1 MSYGSTQG
9 QAGVPAPTDAGLSP
23 TAATGIS
30 HDDPDAHHNVP
41 AEAEGPE
48 STPEATTVWQKLR
61 AFHER
66 NFGLFLVFLAEIF
79 ASLMTMTTRLLET
92 GFETKFHA
100 LQIIFVRMLA
110 TAILGSLYMW
120 IKKVPDFPLGDRS
133 VRGLL
138 FLRGCAG
145 FMGLFCSYYSLSYL
159 NISDS
164 TVISFLV
171 PTVTAFICFI
181 ALREPFTINEASAG
195 LIAFVGVLF
204 IARPTFLFPPDE
216 AEPTST
222 NALWLASETPK
233 DGGSGFVPPVIA
245 TPEERSLAVLLGVL
259 GTFGAAAAYST
270 IRVIGKRAHSLVS
283 VNYFAVLATVGSC
296 LIILVHPDLEFQL
309 PENAMQWSLLVAI
322 GVAGFLLQFLLT
334 EGLQRE
340 KAGRAT
346 NLINLCYPPHHT
358 DPFLSLLRQY
368 TQLVFA
374 LILERI
380 VWGTTPSGWSLIG
393 AALIIGAA
401 LWVMLQKNHGPN
413 PTAEAAKRQSESR
426 AVDEESS
433 LLGHSAEPGEDTAA
447 NTRR

>member
-23 TAATGIS
+23 TAATGLF
-30 HDDPDAHHNVP
+30 HDDPDAHHNAP

-48 STPEATTVWQKLR
+48 SAPGATTVWQKLR

-195 LIAFVGVLF
+195 LIAFIGVLF
-204 IARPTFLFPPDE
+204 IARPTFLFPADE
-216 AEPTST
+216 AEPTSA

-233 DGGSGFVPPVIA
+233 DGGNGFVPPGDRHA
-245 TPEERSLAVLLGVL
+245 RGALPRRPPGRPRHLRRRRGLLDDPRHREARALARQRQLLCRAGDGGV
-259 GTFGAAAAYST
+259 
-270 IRVIGKRAHSLVS
+270 V
-283 VNYFAVLATVGSC
+283 
-296 LIILVHPDLEFQL
+296 
-309 PENAMQWSLLVAI
+309 
-322 GVAGFLLQFLLT
+322 
-334 EGLQRE
+334 
-340 KAGRAT
+340 
-346 NLINLCYPPHHT
+346 PHHPRPSRFGVPASGKCYAMVPSCRHRCRWFPT
-358 DPFLSLLRQY
+358 PVPLDRGPAKRESRTRDESHCTYSRPFRAAVY

-401 LWVMLQKNHGPN
+401 LWVMLQKNHGPS
-413 PTAEAAKRQSESR
+413 PTAEAAKQQSESQ

-433 LLGHSAEPGEDTAA
+433 LLGRPTEPGEDNTAAA

>member
-1 MSYGSTQG
+1 MSCGSTQR
-9 QAGVPAPTDAGLSP
+9 QAGVPTPHGRWPFTDGGDGLFVPWRHRCCSCAGWSRGAGADAG
-23 TAATGIS
+23 
-30 HDDPDAHHNVP
+30 DDD
-41 AEAEGPE
+41 GM
-48 STPEATTVWQKLR
+48 
-61 AFHER
+61 
-66 NFGLFLVFLAEIF
+66 AEIESIPRAEF
-79 ASLMTMTTRLLET
+79 RALPGIPGRDLRLLGQDQMTMTTRLLET
-92 GFETKFHA
+92 GFDTKFHA

-120 IKKVPDFPLGDRS
+120 VKQVPDFPLGNRG

-171 PTVTAFICFI
+171 PTVTAFICFV
-181 ALREPFTINEASAG
+181 ALRVGSPKRTFHHERSFGRLDRFCRRALHRTPDVSFPTNEAK
-195 LIAFVGVLF
+195 
-204 IARPTFLFPPDE
+204 PT
-216 AEPTST
+216 AT
-222 NALWLASETPK
+222 ALWLASETPQ

-296 LIILVHPDLEFQL
+296 LIILVHPDLEFKL
-309 PENAMQWSLLVAI
+309 PENAMQWFLLIAI
-322 GVAGFLLQFLLT
+322 GVAGFALQFLLT

-346 NLINLCYPPHHT
+346 NLI
-358 DPFLSLLRQY
+358 FLLSQY

-401 LWVMLQKNHGPN
+401 LWVMLQKNHGPS
-413 PTAEAAKRQSESR
+413 PTVEVAKQQSESR
-426 AVDEESS
+426 TVDEESS
-433 LLGHSAEPGEDTAA
+433 LLGGSIEEEHRDTA
-447 NTRR
+447 RQ

>member
-1 MSYGSTQG
+1 MSNAYGSTQG

-23 TAATGIS
+23 TAATGSS
-30 HDDPDAHHNVP
+30 HDDPDAHHAGP
-41 AEAEGPE
+41 AEAEAPE
-48 STPEATTVWQKLR
+48 SAPGATTVWQKLR

-66 NFGLFLVFLAEIF
+66 NFGLFLVFLAEVF

-120 IKKVPDFPLGDRS
+120 VKKVPDFPLGDRK

-138 FLRGCAG
+138 CLRGAAG
-145 FMGLFCSYYSLSYL
+145 FMGLSCSYYSLSYL

-195 LIAFVGVLF
+195 FIAFIGVLF
-204 IARPTFLFPPDE
+204 IARPTFLFPADDVI
-216 AEPTST
+216 EPTAAAS
-222 NALWLASETPK
+222 ALWLASETPK
-233 DGGSGFVPPVIA
+233 DGGSGFVPPVVA

-296 LIILVHPDLEFQL
+296 LIILVHPDLEFKL
-309 PENAMQWSLLVAI
+309 PENGMQWFLLVAI

-346 NLINLCYPPHHT
+346 NLI
-358 DPFLSLLRQY
+358 Y

-401 LWVMLQKNHGPN
+401 LWVMLQKNPVAHS
-413 PTAEAAKRQSESR
+413 TAEAAKQQPGNRE
-426 AVDEESS
+426 VDEESS
-433 LLGHSAEPGEDTAA
+433 LLGRSAALGEENGAA
-447 NTRR
+447 HTRR

>member
-9 QAGVPAPTDAGLSP
+9 QAAVPAPTDAGLSP
-23 TAATGIS
+23 TAATGFS
-30 HDDPDAHHNVP
+30 HDDSDATHHDVP
-41 AEAEGPE
+41 AEAEGLE
-48 STPEATTVWQKLR
+48 STPGATTVWQKLK

-66 NFGLFLVFLAEIF
+66 NFGLFLVFLAEIC

-92 GFETKFHA
+92 GFETRFHA

-110 TAILGSLYMW
+110 TTILGSLYMW

-138 FLRGCAG
+138 VLRGCAG
-145 FMGLFCSYYSLSYL
+145 FMGLSCSYYSLSYL

-195 LIAFVGVLF
+195 LIAFIGVLF
-204 IARPTFLFPPDE
+204 IARPTFLFSANE
-216 AEPTST
+216 VEPTT
-222 NALWLASETPK
+222 AARALWLASETPE
-233 DGGSGFVPPVIA
+233 DGGGSGFIPPVIA

-296 LIILVHPDLEFQL
+296 LIILVHPELEFKL
-309 PENAMQWSLLVAI
+309 PENAMQWFLLVAI

-346 NLINLCYPPHHT
+346 NLIHC
-358 DPFLSLLRQY
+358 FFASSQY

-380 VWGTTPSGWSLIG
+380 VWGTTPSGWSLLG

-401 LWVMLQKNHGPN
+401 LWVMLQKNQGPS
-413 PTAEAAKRQSESR
+413 PTVDVAKQQSESR

-433 LLGHSAEPGEDTAA
+433 LLGRSAETGEDTTAA
-447 NTRR
+447 TTRR